1 MKVTEKNIDQVVQV
15 VKDNI
20 DAEFDKHTDL
30 LHAFQTVI
38 EWIDEENVDD
48 TSNI

>member
-20 DAEFDKHTDL
+20 NAEFDEHTDL
-30 LHAFQTVI
+30 LHAFKTVI
-38 EWIDEENVDD
+38 EWIEENDND
-48 TSNI
+48 K